1 MNTEEKKFDRKKVWV
16 GIIVSALLLLAIVLI
31 ANLEKLNNW
40 FSSVLLLFRPILI
53 GLCVAYLCN
62 PFFCLFERKVFSR
75 MRPPSLRRTISLICT
90 YLTALLILAL
100 ILLLII
106 PQLIEGIIDFAKNYN
121 TYISSAISQINLL
134 FARINSFAARITGNG
149 NFLNYLNE
157 ESIRE
162 SALGFFDKKNGG
174 FMDYLKEMDVKFL
187 AEKIGNTLGALT
199 DTLFGIFISLYLLST
214 KEKRYAQVMK
224 LRRALFSD
232 TVNSHITRFC
242 TIADRSFGGFLEG
255 KLIDS
260 LIVGFLTYF
269 VISILGVP
277 YAILIATFIGVTNII
292 PVIGPLIGMI
302 PSALL
307 LLLSAP
313 GKVIP
318 FLLIMFVIWQIDNNI
333 VAPKILGNNT
343 GVSSLCV
350 IVAITTMGSLWGFWG
365 MLLGVPLFATALAL
379 LDSYLETRLQRKG
392 FPSGVE
398 NYYAADAIVDPTK
411 NAHPV
416 TDKLAHKLEKSAL
429 RLRNKQ
435 ENGESLTRGER
446 FGLVVY
452 RQLHKY
458 RIITEL
464 TDVGQARFAAQEAAK
479 AAEVE
484 AEALFCQLHT
494 VKEQAADD
502 AIEETAEGNK
512 PEQMSASEDA
522 EADALTPHAG
532 E

>member
-1 MNTEEKKFDRKKVWV
+1 MNTEEKIFGRKKIWI

-31 ANLEKLNNW
+31 SNLKGLNDW
-40 FSSVLLLFRPILI
+40 FGSVLLIIRPILI
-53 GLCVAYLCN
+53 GLCLAYLCN
-62 PFFCLFERKVFSR
+62 PFFRLFERKVFSR
-75 MRPPSLRRTISLICT
+75 MRPPSLRRTFSLICT
-90 YLTALLILAL
+90 YLTVLLILAL

-121 TYISSAISQINLL
+121 DYISSAIAQINLL

-149 NFLNYLNE
+149 NILNYLNE
-157 ESIRE
+157 ENIRE
-162 SALGFFDKKNGG
+162 SALGFFGKEDGG
-174 FMDYLKEMDVKFL
+174 FMDYLKGMDVKHL
-187 AEKIGNTLGALT
+187 TEKIGSTLGAVT

-214 KEKRYAQVMK
+214 KEKRYAQIMK

-242 TIADRSFGGFLEG
+242 TIADKSFGGFLEG

-269 VISILGVP
+269 AISILGVP
-277 YAILIATFIGVTNII
+277 YAILIATFIGITNII
-292 PVIGPLIGMI
+292 PAIGPLIGMI

-313 GKVIP
+313 AKVIP
-318 FLLIMFVIWQIDNNI
+318 FLLIMFIIWQIDNNI
-333 VAPKILGNNT
+333 IAPKILGNNT

-379 LDSYLETRLQRKG
+379 LDSYLENRLQKKG
-392 FPSGVE
+392 YPSGVE

-416 TDKLAHKLEKSAL
+416 TDKLVHKLEKSAL

-458 RIITEL
+458 HIVTEL
-464 TDVGQARFAAQEAAK
+464 TDEAQARFAAQEAAK

-484 AEALFCQLHT
+484 AEALFSQLHT
-494 VKEQAADD
+494 AEEQSAD
-502 AIEETAEGNK
+502 AIEETIEDNEN
-512 PEQMSASEDA
+512 EQMPASEDA
-522 EADALTPHAG
+522 EANDLTPQAKD
-532 E
+532 

>member
-1 MNTEEKKFDRKKVWV
+1 MNTEEKKFDRKKIWV
-16 GIIVSALLLLAIVLI
+16 GITVSALLLLAIVLI
-31 ANLEKLNNW
+31 ANLKGLNDW
-40 FSSVLLLFRPILI
+40 FDSVLLIVRPILI

-62 PFFCLFERKVFSR
+62 PFFRLFERKVFSR
-75 MRPPSLRRTISLICT
+75 MRPPSLRRTLSLICT
-90 YLTALLILAL
+90 YLTVLLILAL

-121 TYISSAISQINLL
+121 DYISSAIAQINLL
-134 FARINSFAARITGNG
+134 FARINSVAARITGNG

-162 SALGFFDKKNGG
+162 SAIGFFGKENGG
-174 FMDYLKEMDVKFL
+174 FMDYLKDMDVKSF
-187 AEKIGNTLGALT
+187 AEKIGNTLGAVT

-214 KEKRYAQVMK
+214 KEKRYAQIMK

-232 TVNSHITRFC
+232 TVNRHITRFC

-260 LIVGFLTYF
+260 LIVGLLTYF
-269 VISILGVP
+269 AISILGVP

-292 PVIGPLIGMI
+292 PAIGPLIGMI

-313 GKVIP
+313 AKVIP

-333 VAPKILGNNT
+333 IAPKILGSNT

-398 NYYAADAIVDPTK
+398 NYYAADAIVDPSK

-435 ENGESLTRGER
+435 ESGEALTRGER
-446 FGLVVY
+446 FGLAVY

-458 RIITEL
+458 HIVTEM
-464 TDVGQARFAAQEAAK
+464 TDEAQARFAAQEAAK

-484 AEALFCQLHT
+484 AEALFFQLHT
-494 VKEQAADD
+494 AEAQSADTV
-502 AIEETAEGNK
+502 EEADGGNESK
-512 PEQMSASEDA
+512 QTPASE
-522 EADALTPHAG
+522 EADAMTLGA
-532 E
+532 EE